1 MRSTIGNMMNS
12 VFRKLDSNVC
22 VKCNG
27 MGMVGNMGIVMPCA
41 KCNGSGMVR
50 VV

>member
-1 MRSTIGNMMNS
+1 MSIGNMMNH
-12 VFRKLDSNVC
+12 VFRKLDSNKC

-41 KCNGSGMVR
+41 KCNGTGIVR